1 MQIVSDAERLL
12 GDLSNSITRQ
22 TGFDAVMRVRAS
34 TGMHYVYGTDLTQR
48 RTHTRVV
55 GHRSPCARTRSS
67 VSFSGL
73 ELGLELGLERKLE
86 RAVQQTENINK
97 GAY

>member
-1 MQIVSDAERLL
+1 M
-12 GDLSNSITRQ
+12 
-22 TGFDAVMRVRAS
+22 
-34 TGMHYVYGTDLTQR
+34 QR
-48 RTHTRVV
+48 RAHMRVV

-67 VSFSGL
+67 VSFNGL
-73 ELGLELGLERKLE
+73 ELGLELGLERKVE

>member
-1 MQIVSDAERLL
+1 MERRYL
-12 GDLSNSITRQ
+12 
-22 TGFDAVMRVRAS
+22 VMPR
-34 TGMHYVYGTDLTQR
+34 YGTDLTQR

-55 GHRSPCARTRSS
+55 GQRSPCAQTRSS
-67 VSFSGL
+67 VSYSGL
-73 ELGLELGLERKLE
+73 ELGLELERKVE